1 MYTRVKLTNIITASD
16 VFVAKIDS
24 LDIALMK
31 RYNGSI
37 LIKTVG

>member
-1 MYTRVKLTNIITASD
+1 MYTRVKLTNLITD